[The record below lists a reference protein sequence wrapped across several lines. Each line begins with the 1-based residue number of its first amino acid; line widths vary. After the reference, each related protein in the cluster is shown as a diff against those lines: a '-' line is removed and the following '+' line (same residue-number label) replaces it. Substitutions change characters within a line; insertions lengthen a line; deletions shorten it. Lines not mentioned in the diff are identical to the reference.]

1 MAPVADPDLPNL
13 AALLADEGDINVGYL
28 RPVGQV
34 AIASD
39 PHQPLAMLRRRPD
52 ESLAEVLQRLD
63 AAVATAVE
71 CGEFTDEINA

>member
-1 MAPVADPDLPNL
+1 MAPIADSDLPHL
-13 AALLADEGDINVGYL
+13 AELVAYEGDINVGYL

-39 PHQPLAMLRRRPD
+39 PHQALAMLRRRPG
-52 ESLAEVLQRLD
+52 ESLTEVLRRLD

-71 CGEFTDEINA
+71 YGELTDEINV